1 MTGTA
6 KRFLGKRPKLAGFV
20 RMRFDEVRDRWV
32 LQAPE
37 RVLVLDETSKE
48 ILDLCDGAA
57 TSMVIVSRLA
67 SEYDAPAEVIEHD
80 VLAVLELLDEK
91 KLIEWGGS
99 DEDDDGKSGQ

>member
-1 MTGTA
+1 MTKTA
-6 KRFLGKRPKLAGFV
+6 RRLMDKRPHLASFV

-37 RVLVLDETSKE
+37 RVLVLDETAKE
-48 ILDLCDGAA
+48 ILDLCDGETTSAA
-57 TSMVIVSRLA
+57 IVSKLA

-91 KLIEWGGS
+91 KLIEWGRSNG
-99 DEDDDGKSGQ
+99 EDHGKSGQ